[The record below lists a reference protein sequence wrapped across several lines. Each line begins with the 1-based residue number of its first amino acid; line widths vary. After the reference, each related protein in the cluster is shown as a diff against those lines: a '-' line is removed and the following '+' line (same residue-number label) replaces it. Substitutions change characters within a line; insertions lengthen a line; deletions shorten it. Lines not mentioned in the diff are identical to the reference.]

1 MVTREDKRS
10 RSERR
15 LMAKLATEERLAR
28 LLAMIPWIVAH
39 HGPTVVDVC
48 GRFDLTPAELA
59 GDISLLYLCGLH
71 PYTPDLLIEA
81 EIRDKRV
88 WVSYADYFSR
98 PLRLTPIE
106 GLGLLT
112 AAQTLLAVP
121 GTDLDGPLATGLA
134 KLASSL
140 GADDVLK
147 VDLGDAA
154 GEVIDTLRLG
164 ATDGTQVE
172 IDYLSFSRNERTV
185 RIIEPDHVFVTQGQ
199 WYVSGWCHL
208 AHADRTFRIDRI
220 ANARVTQTPREHPP
234 QSVPPELFNHAP
246 SGGTATIQLAIDDAW
261 VLEQYPVIVGGEPP
275 STIQLVVTDHPWL
288 DRLALRLSH
297 TSTISAGPD
306 DWHGT
311 NGAATRLLQRYERLE
326 KADEEPSPNT

>member
-1 MVTREDKRS
+1 MTKIG
-10 RSERR
+10 
-15 LMAKLATEERLAR
+15 TEERLAR

-39 HGPTVVDVC
+39 HGPSVVDVC
-48 GRFDLTPAELA
+48 SRFDLTPAELA

-98 PLRLTPIE
+98 PLRLTPME

-121 GTDLDGPLATGLA
+121 GTDPEGPLATGLA

-154 GEVIDTLRLG
+154 ADVIDILRAG
-164 ATDGTQVE
+164 AADGMQVE
-172 IDYLSFSRNERTV
+172 IGYLSFSRNERTV
-185 RIIEPDHVFVTQGQ
+185 RLIEPDHIFVTAGQ

-220 ANARVTQTPREHPP
+220 AQAWPTPTKRQHLP
-234 QSVPPELFNHAP
+234 QPAPPELFTHAP
-246 SGGTATIQLAIDDAW
+246 SGGEATIQLATEDAW
-261 VLEQYPVIVGGEPP
+261 VLEQYPVIVGSEPP
-275 STIQLVVTDHPWL
+275 ATVRLLVTDHAWL

-297 TSTISAGPD
+297 TSVVSEGPSG
-306 DWHGT
+306 WHGT
-311 NGAATRLLQRYERLE
+311 SGAAARVLARYETPAIR
-326 KADEEPSPNT
+326 KDT